1 MTELTCLLC
10 FSFFLR
16 FRSSCLCLIC
26 LASSMLYRDA
36 LSMYRPGCWCWCGT
50 SSVPASRVRKPRG
63 CYCPRTC
70 DAKSSRGLVCIFLF
84 PSRCLPL
91 SLSRSHLF
99 TTHCILLVCQSSCVH
114 VVPIN
119 PQDLLLGRPM
129 FHTQT
134 HAQTRALT
142 TVFPPSRICSI
153 FPQESGGT
161 RPISLILPVSS
172 CLALKMCV

>member
-10 FSFFLR
+10 FSFFLC
-16 FRSSCLCLIC
+16 FLSSCLCLIC

-50 SSVPASRVRKPRG
+50 SAVPASRVRKPRG

-91 SLSRSHLF
+91 SLSLSFIHHSLYIAGMPKLMR
-99 TTHCILLVCQSSCVH
+99 TRCTHKPSGLAVGEAH
-114 VVPIN
+114 VPHSGARTN
-119 PQDLLLGRPM
+119 TR
-129 FHTQT
+129 T
-134 HAQTRALT
+134 HNC
-142 TVFPPSRICSI
+142 FP
-153 FPQESGGT
+153 
-161 RPISLILPVSS
+161 
-172 CLALKMCV
+172 AK